1 MLPDTRRRRPGPA
14 ARRGRRQPRPP
25 LGDSRTALLAAAATA
40 FSERGFDGVTV
51 DQIARRAAINKAMIY
66 YHFDDK
72 LALYR
77 EIVRDMARHLGARVA
92 DIAASADP
100 STRKLDRFIETFIVA
115 ADERPY
121 FPTMMLREISEGA
134 PRLDADT
141 LKLIRDV
148 FLAFGRILA
157 EGSTTGV
164 FRAIHPVLAYI
175 TVIGPLMFNA
185 ARERVAARPGRAN
198 LPMFV
203 AIPHHDVMRHMQQV
217 ARGMLAKDERL

>member
-1 MLPDTRRRRPGPA
+1 MLPDPVRRRPGPTG
-14 ARRGRRQPRPP
+14 RRGRARQP
-25 LGDSRTALLAAAATA
+25 LGDSRAALLRAAATA

-51 DQIARRAAINKAMIY
+51 DEIARRAAINKAMIY

-77 EIVRDMARHLGARVA
+77 EIVRDMLRHVGRRVA
-92 DIAASADP
+92 DIVASSDP
-100 STRKLDRFIETFIVA
+100 PARKLDRFIETFVVA

-203 AIPHHDVMRHMQQV
+203 SIPHHDVMRHMQQV